1 MRALGLVG
9 LLLALLIVGLLVKKQ
24 LSGVAAPVLPAGP
37 AATGNAPAGGDARA
51 QSQQI
56 QQQIKQSLDAAMQPR
71 PMPDDN

>member
-24 LSGVAAPVLPAGP
+24 LNGVAAPVLPAGP
-37 AATGNAPAGGDARA
+37 TATGSAPAGDARA
-51 QSQQI
+51 QSQQM

-71 PMPDDN
+71 PMPDGN